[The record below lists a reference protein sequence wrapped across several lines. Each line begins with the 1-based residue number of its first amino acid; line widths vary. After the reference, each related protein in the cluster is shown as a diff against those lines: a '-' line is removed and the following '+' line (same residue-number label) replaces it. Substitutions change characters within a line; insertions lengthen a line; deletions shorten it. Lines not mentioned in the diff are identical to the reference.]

1 VTAFDISLHH
11 KVGTHPKC
19 SRLSTIRTTSYSDGF
34 KVNKGAAVS
43 LVSAT
48 ELLLGLAEGAPTEL
62 EVLRLFEVSVL
73 LAADCCMSP

>member
-1 VTAFDISLHH
+1 
-11 KVGTHPKC
+11 
-19 SRLSTIRTTSYSDGF
+19 
-34 KVNKGAAVS
+34 VS